1 MAFNKN
7 CSPELNIEDL
17 SDIFTDSFFLSTEE
31 INEIYMQTTEQ
42 SNSDGWKSPKK
53 EGWQHLD
60 FLKLINVHKIKRTEN

>member
-42 SNSDGWKSPKK
+42 SNSDGWKSSKK

-60 FLKLINVHKIKRTEN
+60 FLKLINVHKY

>member
-7 CSPELNIEDL
+7 CSPELSIEDL

-42 SNSDGWKSPKK
+42 SNSDG
-53 EGWQHLD
+53 
-60 FLKLINVHKIKRTEN
+60 

>member
-60 FLKLINVHKIKRTEN
+60 FLKLINVHKY